1 MEVFHFNSY
10 EEYRAF
16 CKGKFVEPKRAKE
29 EPKEEPKPKA
39 KKKKK

>member
-16 CKGKFVEPKRAKE
+16 CKGKFVEPKRAEVKE
-29 EPKEEPKPKA
+29 EPKEKPKA